1 MNNSQRVT
9 GGCATPRQNPLT
21 LIQMK
26 GFTLLELVLTVA
38 VLGVLT
44 ATAVPLLTNSDSFAL
59 TNAAKKLESDLQYAQ
74 SLASTTG
81 EAYGFRNIADDDINS
96 NYEVYD
102 VDTDEAVSSP
112 YDHEPMQEDFAESF
126 AGTVFVTDDHDIT
139 FDETGMPTI
148 ESGDN
153 TITISNEDGSE
164 TTTLEI
170 VESTGMIRIQ

>member
-1 MNNSQRVT
+1 
-9 GGCATPRQNPLT
+9 
-21 LIQMK
+21 MK
-26 GFTLLELVLTVA
+26 GFTLLELVLTIV

-44 ATAVPLLTNSDSFAL
+44 GSAMPLFTQSDSFAVA
-59 TNAAKKLESDLQYAQ
+59 NAAKKLESDLQYAQ
-74 SLASTTG
+74 NLATTTG
-81 EAYGFRNIADDDINS
+81 ENHGFRNIADDDITS
-96 NYEVYD
+96 NYEIYN
-102 VDTDEAVSSP
+102 VDEDEAVSSP

-126 AGTVFVTDDHDIT
+126 SGTIFVSDDHEIE

-148 ESGDN
+148 VSGGN